1 MESVV
6 FSANVCRFAADV
18 GSACFDRLRI
28 EGDSVVCVVSSEDR
42 GDNGLLRSPRN
53 LRLGIFFEDF
63 GLRERILARRGS
75 SRKLTTLNGPIVC
88 FLMYIPSFFLLLFLS
103 FEGSVDGT
111 TSFLFLGM
119 GVMLVLLFL
128 DSGGLP
134 N

>member
-1 MESVV
+1 
-6 FSANVCRFAADV
+6 
-18 GSACFDRLRI
+18 
-28 EGDSVVCVVSSEDR
+28 
-42 GDNGLLRSPRN
+42 

-111 TSFLFLGM
+111 TSFLFASRNGGDVGSFVFGFRWLAQ
-119 GVMLVLLFL
+119 LSFACLL
-128 DSGGLP
+128 D
-134 N
+134 